1 MAVTNFSP
9 LLGFALPTTG
19 DLSGTWGATVNDA
32 ITSLIDSAVA
42 GTTTL
47 SANSDV
53 TLSTTNGAA
62 NQARN
67 AIILWTASNGAT
79 TRYVTAPAQSK
90 SYFVINAGTGTVVI
104 RGSGPTTGVSIA
116 AGSRATVA
124 WNGSDFVKVNSAP
137 INLTADVT
145 GVLPTANGG
154 TNLSSFTSGGA
165 VYATSS
171 SALTTGTLPVAS
183 GGTGQTTFTDG
194 QLLIGNS
201 SGNTLSKATLTAGA
215 NVTITNG
222 NGTITIAASS
232 GGSGTITSVTA
243 STPLSATPGTTPN
256 ISLSGTVP
264 IANGGT
270 GNTSG
275 VAVSAPLLQTTN
287 FSISEVGGALVFKYG
302 ATTIATMDSSGNL
315 TTLANVTAYGSI

>member
-1 MAVTNFSP
+1 M
-9 LLGFALPTTG
+9 
-19 DLSGTWGATVNDA
+19 
-32 ITSLIDSAVA
+32 
-42 GTTTL
+42 
-47 SANSDV
+47 
-53 TLSTTNGAA
+53 
-62 NQARN
+62 
-67 AIILWTASNGAT
+67 
-79 TRYVTAPAQSK
+79 
-90 SYFVINAGTGTVVI
+90 
-104 RGSGPTTGVSIA
+104 
-116 AGSRATVA
+116 VA

-137 INLTADVT
+137 ISLTADVT

-171 SALTTGTLPVAS
+171 SALATGTLPVAS
-183 GGTGQTTFTDG
+183 GGTGQTSYTDG

-201 SGNTLSKATLTAGA
+201 SGNGLTKATLTAGS

-222 NGTITIAASS
+222 NGTITIAATS
-232 GGSGTITSVTA
+232 GGSGTITAVTA

-256 ISLSGTVP
+256 ITLSGIVP

-270 GNTSG
+270 GNSTG

-287 FSISEVGGALVFKYG
+287 FSIAEVGGVLVFKYG